1 MRLWAKLAT
10 ALSLAILL
18 FCSFPSKAALA
29 AAPNASAPRADNSAL
44 FGDDDLLLF
53 QVTSDGVEL
62 SDAMSGYS
70 SRAGLF
76 LPLGELSR
84 LLDLAIEVDPTTG
97 RADGWFLSED
107 RSFALDLRTRRASVS
122 GKTFD
127 IAETDAA
134 LLHQEIYVR
143 DTILE
148 KLFPIAFKINK
159 SDLTIDIAA
168 KEHLPFQ
175 DRLERDRRRQGLK
188 NGATAV
194 ETVLKVPADYEL
206 FTPPSADLNITAA
219 AGSRAPKVTTNWEV
233 RFAGDVAYTGAQLF
247 VGSDS
252 NGKPND
258 VRTLFERK
266 DPDGNSAGFFGA
278 TRSDAGDVYTPS
290 LALGAAS
297 QGGRGVSMTS
307 VPLDAASVFST
318 TDLRGELPQGYEVEL
333 YINEVLRGS
342 QAQPIRGNYEFL
354 SVPLTYGL
362 NVIRLVFY
370 GPRGERR
377 EEVSR
382 INVGSGQLHAGQ
394 FVYAMSAMQQQVPLF
409 DITHSAT
416 ASPGTF
422 GLGSFRFAATAA
434 WGASDDFTVTAGLA
448 QFVPNTSFDHRARTL
463 GTVGILSS
471 LFGFALELDGA
482 GDDHGAAALAGG
494 FAGRILGASLLARH
508 SEYSGHFVDE
518 LQFRDLTNVVP
529 LRRASDLTADWSL
542 PVPFTDL
549 QIPMSIHA
557 QRSEFI
563 DGSKR
568 LLGEARLSTAVGRYL
583 VSGGWQYEEAR
594 RPSETTKTSQGS
606 LDVSA
611 FVWRNWQVRA
621 ETLFDGEPKLR
632 LDNASLVIDGIL
644 STDNAARLGA
654 THTFAASSGPRPPN
668 CATVGST
675 VGGALGGSLAAGCSP
690 AAGTTE
696 VDASS
701 TWHFANFDVTLDGMY
716 TPELHDLRFGATL
729 AIGALFDP
737 FAGEYVPIRP
747 GAASGGTALFNAF
760 VDKNG
765 NDARD
770 ADEPGLGGLNVQAG
784 NWTAT
789 SDKNGKAIVSGLGDS
804 AHARIRVDPESIA
817 DPYLIAP
824 ATTIEIVPHPGRVT
838 VVDFPLQ
845 ALGEVTFKALFT
857 PSGSVSRG
865 LSALEVQAFAK
876 DGSLAAEGR
885 TAYDGT
891 LISERLKPGTYS
903 VRIDPDQA
911 KRLKLIFT
919 SSIEFTIPAKGGYA
933 GVVTANVALVP

>member
-1 MRLWAKLAT
+1 MSVCARLAT
-10 ALSLAILL
+10 TLSLAVFL
-18 FCSFPSKAALA
+18 FYSCPSKAAPPVT
-29 AAPNASAPRADNSAL
+29 PNASAARADNTAL

-84 LLDLAIEVDPTTG
+84 LLDLAIQIDPAT
-97 RADGWFLSED
+97 AHAEGWFLSED
-107 RSFALDLRTRRASVS
+107 RTFALDLRSHSVTVA
-122 GKTFD
+122 GKTFA

-134 LLHQEIYVR
+134 LFHQEIYVR
-143 DTILE
+143 DTFLE
-148 KLFPIAFKINK
+148 KLLPIAFKINK
-159 SDLTIDIAA
+159 SDLTIGIST
-168 KEHLPFQ
+168 KEHFPFQ

-188 NGATAV
+188 NGGTAV
-194 ETVLKVPADYEL
+194 ETVMKVPADYAL
-206 FTPPSADLNITAA
+206 FTPPSADLSVTAA
-219 AGSRAPKVTTNWEV
+219 AGSRAPKVTANWEV
-233 RFAGDVAYTGAQLF
+233 RLAGDVAYTGAQLF

-307 VPLDAASVFST
+307 VPLDTASVFST

-342 QAQPIRGNYEFL
+342 QAQPVRGNYEFL

-377 EEVSR
+377 EEVHR

-394 FVYAMSAMQQQVPLF
+394 FVYAIGAMQQQVPLF
-409 DITHSAT
+409 DITNSAT

-422 GLGSFRFAATAA
+422 GLGSFRFAGTAA
-434 WGASDDFTVTAGLA
+434 WGASDDFTLTAGLA
-448 QFVPNTSFDHRARTL
+448 QFVPNTSFDHRARTV
-463 GTVGILSS
+463 GTAGILSS
-471 LFGFALELDGA
+471 LFGFAVELDGA
-482 GDDHGAAALAGG
+482 GDARGAAALAGG
-494 FAGRILGASLLARH
+494 FAGRVLGVSLLARH
-508 SEYSGHFVDE
+508 SEYSGRFVDE
-518 LQFRDLTNVVP
+518 LQFRDLTNMVP
-529 LRRASDLTADWSL
+529 LRRASDVTADWSL
-542 PVPFTDL
+542 PLPFADL
-549 QIPMSIHA
+549 QIPISIHA

-563 DGSKR
+563 DGSER

-594 RPSETTKTSQGS
+594 TKSDTTKTSQGS
-606 LDVSA
+606 LDASA
-611 FVWRNWQVRA
+611 FVWSNWQVRA

-632 LDNASLVIDGIL
+632 LDNASLIIDGTL
-644 STDNAARLGA
+644 SSDNTARLGA
-654 THTFAASSGPRPPN
+654 THTFAAASGPRSPN
-668 CATVGST
+668 CTIVGST
-675 VGGALGGSLAAGCSP
+675 GSLGGAVTGGCSP

-696 VDASS
+696 IDVSS
-701 TWHFANFDVTLDGMY
+701 TWHFSNFDFTLDGMY
-716 TPELHDLRFGATL
+716 TPELHDLRFGVTL
-729 AIGALFDP
+729 AVGALFDP
-737 FAGEYVPIRP
+737 FAAKYIPIRP
-747 GAASGGTALFNAF
+747 GAASGGTALINAF
-760 VDKNG
+760 VDKSG
-765 NDARD
+765 SAARE
-770 ADEPGLGGLNVQAG
+770 ADEAGLVGLTVQAG
-784 NWTAT
+784 NWSAT
-789 SDKNGKAIVSGLGDS
+789 TDKDGKAIVSGLGDS

-824 ATTIEIVPHPGRVT
+824 ATTIEIVPHAGRVT
-838 VVDFPLQ
+838 IVDLPMQ
-845 ALGEVTFKALFT
+845 ALGEATFKAVFT
-857 PSGSVSRG
+857 PTDSAPRG
-865 LSALEVQAFAK
+865 LSALEVQAFAA
-876 DGSLAAEGR
+876 DGTLAAEGR

-891 LISERLKPGTYS
+891 LIFERLKPGTYS
-903 VRIDPDQA
+903 LRIDPDQA
-911 KRLKLIFT
+911 KRLKLRFT
-919 SSIEFTIPAKGGYA
+919 SSIELTIPAKGGYA
-933 GVVTANVALVP
+933 GVVTANVALKP